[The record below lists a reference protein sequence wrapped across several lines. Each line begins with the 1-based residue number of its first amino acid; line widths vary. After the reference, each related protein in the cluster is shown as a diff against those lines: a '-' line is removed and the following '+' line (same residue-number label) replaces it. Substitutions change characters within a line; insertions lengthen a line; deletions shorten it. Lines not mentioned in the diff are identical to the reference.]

1 MAAKAKQNAKKK
13 NRLLRIAVVLFLCF
27 VCYTIV
33 KLQIGISQM
42 GARLEKLES
51 QGAQLELE
59 NQEKNEIIALIQ
71 KGEDSDEFKAV
82 IEQYARETLNYIYPD
97 EIIYTDLP

>member
-1 MAAKAKQNAKKK
+1 MASKTKKGGK
-13 NRLLRIAVVLFLCF
+13 RRGMLLRIAVILFLCF

-42 GARLEKLES
+42 RSRLKEIEEENAAIEMQIEEKKITLEEGAT
-51 QGAQLELE
+51 QE
-59 NQEKNEIIALIQ
+59 NVERIAR
-71 KGEDSDEFKAV
+71 D
-82 IEQYARETLNYIYPD
+82 TLNYVYPD

>member
-1 MAAKAKQNAKKK
+1 MASRTRKSSKRKST
-13 NRLLRIAVVLFLCF
+13 LLRIAVALFLCF

-42 GARLEKLES
+42 KSRLSDIEKENAAIEMEIEEKKITLEEGATRENVES
-51 QGAQLELE
+51 
-59 NQEKNEIIALIQ
+59 I
-71 KGEDSDEFKAV
+71 
-82 IEQYARETLNYIYPD
+82 ARETLNYVYPD

>member
-13 NRLLRIAVVLFLCF
+13 SRLLRVAVVLFLCF

-42 GARLEKLES
+42 RTRLEDIEKENANISIKIEEQKLTLE
-51 QGAQLELE
+51 QGAT
-59 NQEKNEIIALIQ
+59 QET
-71 KGEDSDEFKAV
+71 
-82 IEQYARETLNYIYPD
+82 IEQIARDTLNYVYPD

>member
-13 NRLLRIAVVLFLCF
+13 SRLLRVAVVLFLCF

-42 GARLEKLES
+42 RTRLEDIEKENANISIQIEEQKLTLE
-51 QGAQLELE
+51 QGAT
-59 NQEKNEIIALIQ
+59 QET
-71 KGEDSDEFKAV
+71 
-82 IEQYARETLNYIYPD
+82 IEQIARDTLNYVYPD

>member
-1 MAAKAKQNAKKK
+1 MASRAKKGGK
-13 NRLLRIAVVLFLCF
+13 RRGTLLRIAVILFLCF

-42 GARLEKLES
+42 RSRL
-51 QGAQLELE
+51 
-59 NQEKNEIIALIQ
+59 NEIEQQNDA
-71 KGEDSDEFKAV
+71 
-82 IEQYARETLNYIYPD
+82 IEMEIKEKEITLQEGATKENVERIARETLNYVYPD

>member
-1 MAAKAKQNAKKK
+1 MAARARKNTKKK
-13 NRLLRIAVVLFLCF
+13 GRLLRIAVVLFLCF

-42 GARLEKLES
+42 RTRLSDIEAENAAISMKIEEQQVTLD
-51 QGAQLELE
+51 QGLT
-59 NQEKNEIIALIQ
+59 QETVEQIA
-71 KGEDSDEFKAV
+71 KDS
-82 IEQYARETLNYIYPD
+82 LNYVYPD

>member
-1 MAAKAKQNAKKK
+1 MASRKKK
-13 NRLLRIAVVLFLCF
+13 TKGKGTLLRIAVILFLCF

-42 GARLEKLES
+42 RSRLSEIEKENESIEMEIEEKKITLQEGATK
-51 QGAQLELE
+51 E
-59 NQEKNEIIALIQ
+59 NVERI
-71 KGEDSDEFKAV
+71 
-82 IEQYARETLNYIYPD
+82 ARETLNYVYPD

>member
-1 MAAKAKQNAKKK
+1 MASRSKKSVK
-13 NRLLRIAVVLFLCF
+13 KRGMLLRIAVILFLCF

-42 GARLEKLES
+42 RSRLSEIEKENAAIEMEIEEKKITLEEGATR
-51 QGAQLELE
+51 E
-59 NQEKNEIIALIQ
+59 NVERIAR
-71 KGEDSDEFKAV
+71 D
-82 IEQYARETLNYIYPD
+82 TLNYVYPD

>member
-1 MAAKAKQNAKKK
+1 MASRSKKGVK
-13 NRLLRIAVVLFLCF
+13 KRGLLLRIAVILFLCF

-42 GARLEKLES
+42 RSRLSEIEKENAAIEMEIEEKKITLEEGATR
-51 QGAQLELE
+51 E
-59 NQEKNEIIALIQ
+59 NVERI
-71 KGEDSDEFKAV
+71 
-82 IEQYARETLNYIYPD
+82 ARETLNYVYPD

>member
-1 MAAKAKQNAKKK
+1 MASKKK
-13 NRLLRIAVVLFLCF
+13 KGGKSKGTLLRIAVVLFLCF

-42 GARLEKLES
+42 RSRLAELEKENAAIEMEIAEKEITLQE
-51 QGAQLELE
+51 GATKE
-59 NQEKNEIIALIQ
+59 NVERI
-71 KGEDSDEFKAV
+71 
-82 IEQYARETLNYIYPD
+82 ARETLNYVYPD

>member
-1 MAAKAKQNAKKK
+1 MASRTRKSSKRKST
-13 NRLLRIAVVLFLCF
+13 LLRIAVALFLCF

-42 GARLEKLES
+42 KSRLSDIEKENAAIEMEIEEKKITLEEGATR
-51 QGAQLELE
+51 E
-59 NQEKNEIIALIQ
+59 NVERI
-71 KGEDSDEFKAV
+71 
-82 IEQYARETLNYIYPD
+82 ARETLNYVYPD

>member
-1 MAAKAKQNAKKK
+1 MASRSKKGVK
-13 NRLLRIAVVLFLCF
+13 KRGMLLRIAVILFLCF

-42 GARLEKLES
+42 RSRLKEIDEENAAIEMQIEEKKITLEEGATR
-51 QGAQLELE
+51 E
-59 NQEKNEIIALIQ
+59 NVERIAR
-71 KGEDSDEFKAV
+71 D
-82 IEQYARETLNYIYPD
+82 TLSYVYPD

>member
-1 MAAKAKQNAKKK
+1 MASRSKKSGK
-13 NRLLRIAVVLFLCF
+13 KRGMLLRIAVILFLCF

-42 GARLEKLES
+42 RARLSEIEKENAAIEMEIEEKKITLEE
-51 QGAQLELE
+51 GATRE
-59 NQEKNEIIALIQ
+59 NVERI
-71 KGEDSDEFKAV
+71 
-82 IEQYARETLNYIYPD
+82 ARETLNYVYPD

>member
-1 MAAKAKQNAKKK
+1 MASRAKKGVK
-13 NRLLRIAVVLFLCF
+13 RKGMLLRIAVVLFLCF

-42 GARLEKLES
+42 RARLADIEKENAAIEMEIAEKEITLQE
-51 QGAQLELE
+51 GATKE
-59 NQEKNEIIALIQ
+59 NVERI
-71 KGEDSDEFKAV
+71 
-82 IEQYARETLNYIYPD
+82 ARETLNYVYPD

>member
-1 MAAKAKQNAKKK
+1 MASRKKK
-13 NRLLRIAVVLFLCF
+13 SAKGKGTLLRIAVVLFLCF

-42 GARLEKLES
+42 RSRLADIEKENAAIEMEIEEKKITLQEGATK
-51 QGAQLELE
+51 E
-59 NQEKNEIIALIQ
+59 NVERI
-71 KGEDSDEFKAV
+71 
-82 IEQYARETLNYIYPD
+82 ARETLNYVYPD